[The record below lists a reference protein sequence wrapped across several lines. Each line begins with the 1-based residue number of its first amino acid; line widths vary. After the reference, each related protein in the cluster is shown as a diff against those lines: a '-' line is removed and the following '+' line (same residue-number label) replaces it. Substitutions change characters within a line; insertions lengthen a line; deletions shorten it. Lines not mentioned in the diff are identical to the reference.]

1 MRKSDEIIMETFHI
15 WQAEDGIRTV
25 IDACLGCGIWEMT
38 YDNADSTIRAELNEH
53 LTEMQANDLCSQF
66 NLYGYYDGEG
76 EHGSIFIF
84 QYDNA
89 DR

>member
-53 LTEMQANDLCSQF
+53 L
-66 NLYGYYDGEG
+66 
-76 EHGSIFIF
+76 
-84 QYDNA
+84 
-89 DR
+89 DRDAGQRPLQSVQPLRIL